1 MKKIILIGLS
11 FITLFG
17 CTKKLDVDPK
27 VDPSLNPKVVSITF
41 GNKTSNSVSIRN

>member
-27 VDPSLNPKVVSITF
+27 VDPSLTKVVSITF
-41 GNKTSNSVSIRN
+41 GNKTSNLYQ